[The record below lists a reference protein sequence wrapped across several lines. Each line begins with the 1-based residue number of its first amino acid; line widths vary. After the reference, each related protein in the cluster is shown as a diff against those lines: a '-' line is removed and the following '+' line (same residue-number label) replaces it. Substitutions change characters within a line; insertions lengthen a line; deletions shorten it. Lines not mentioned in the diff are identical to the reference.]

1 LLGVV
6 ATHLFDLFTCRR
18 MVHLGWTVFG
28 IVYIGIIVVTFFV
41 LSVGGIGY
49 GFCEYYKT
57 MLTDQSAY
65 GELGVAYTQNAF
77 MRVDT
82 CIFGDGN
89 VLSKFGLAKEMGTVE
104 DLFTN
109 IQTYYD

>member
-1 LLGVV
+1 MTTEFTTFSDEYFIQAFGTALSVFQGVFAFALTGSLLALLGVV

-41 LSVGGIGY
+41 LSVGSIGY

-65 GELGVAYTQNAF
+65 G
-77 MRVDT
+77 
-82 CIFGDGN
+82 
-89 VLSKFGLAKEMGTVE
+89 
-104 DLFTN
+104 
-109 IQTYYD
+109 